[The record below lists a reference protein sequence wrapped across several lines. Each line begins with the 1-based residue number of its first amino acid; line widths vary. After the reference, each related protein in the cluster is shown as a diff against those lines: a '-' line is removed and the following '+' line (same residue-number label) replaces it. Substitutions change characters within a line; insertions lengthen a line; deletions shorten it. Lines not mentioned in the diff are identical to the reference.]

1 MVFPHGLS
9 PSSGNF
15 LCLFCE
21 HHPQQQASPGAVGTP
36 VFGDLPGLLDCREV
50 FQTIGQGDGATQS
63 RFVRGQSIWLACSA
77 QENELSGKVTD
88 TREGLQ
94 VLKRLFW
101 RQRTQKGRLKLP
113 LKRCPCELMQI
124 LDLVPKHAG
133 KGLKLPQAGWSG
145 ESMFLPPMD
154 L

>member
-1 MVFPHGLS
+1 MSCCVAAGRGCVLAISFGPSSPRLI

-15 LCLFCE
+15 LCLFFE

-36 VFGDLPGLLDCREV
+36 VFGDLPSLLDCREV
-50 FQTIGQGDGATQS
+50 IQTVGQGDGATQS
-63 RFVRGQSIWLACSA
+63 RFVRGQSIWLACST

-101 RQRTQKGRLKLP
+101 RQRTQRKLR
-113 LKRCPCELMQI
+113 KRFCNMPCNKAWMQFGCTT
-124 LDLVPKHAG
+124 AR
-133 KGLKLPQAGWSG
+133 
-145 ESMFLPPMD
+145 ESS
-154 L
+154 